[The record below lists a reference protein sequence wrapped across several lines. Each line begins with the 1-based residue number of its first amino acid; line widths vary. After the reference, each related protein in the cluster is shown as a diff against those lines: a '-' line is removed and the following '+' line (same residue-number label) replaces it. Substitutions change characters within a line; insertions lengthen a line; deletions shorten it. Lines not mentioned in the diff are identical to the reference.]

1 MRNPKTINYFAYGE
15 LLDGQVLKA
24 LLDRD
29 MGEGKPAA
37 LTDHE
42 LCVQGVSQ
50 IPDYIPQGLPTSA
63 RQIIRDNYGD
73 DFKTYIIRRQNGSRV
88 EGRIYRITKEELG
101 LIDDWELRE
110 FAWYEQNRGIAQTA
124 EGEVNV
130 TIHTDSAIPHPTEKV
145 VEGKNYRPLLENPEF
160 MIEIARKSRR
170 ETLERMAASLKER

>member
-1 MRNPKTINYFAYGE
+1 MEKARSVNYFAYGE
-15 LLDGQVLKA
+15 LLDGQILKE

-29 MGEGKPAA
+29 MRGGQPAA
-37 LTDHE
+37 LIDHE
-42 LCVQGVSQ
+42 LCVQGILH

-101 LIDDWELRE
+101 FIDDWELRE

-130 TIHTDSAIPHPTEKV
+130 TIHTDSAIPHPVEKV
-145 VEGKNYRPLLENPEF
+145 VEGKIYKPLLENQEF
-160 MIEIARKSRR
+160 MLEIAGKSRR
-170 ETLERMAASLKER
+170 ESLERMSLSKKER